1 MSDDTPTSLQPA
13 PIQQSPQDRASESAI
28 ESYITNEPPAQ
39 TEAAFNRSSV
49 AFRRSSPEEGATP
62 DPNQWRDGN
71 DVQPLAPM
79 PDAPHV
85 PDAEVTAAINKLN
98 SRGDSKAALVQEW
111 GADFAQNFSFAREAY
126 REAVT
131 AHPDLVAKFDANGL
145 GDHAG
150 VLAFLSKQGRLTA
163 GLMGTLPRN
172 NNPTS
177 MPMPTFI
184 PSASPSPARAGPSGR
199 SNQNGNLETRGE
211 LNRLLEANP
220 PGSPGYKSYEV
231 SQRISQLYAIL
242 TPGSGNVVGQG
253 GRRV

>member
-1 MSDDTPTSLQPA
+1 MEDFQTTAPA
-13 PIQQSPQDRASESAI
+13 IQQ
-28 ESYITNEPPAQ
+28 TPADAA
-39 TEAAFNRSSV
+39 TEAAIDAHLSGNAEKAAPLFNR
-49 AFRRSSPEEGATP
+49 ATIEHRRSAPSEDGATP
-62 DPNQWRDGN
+62 DPDQWREGAE
-71 DVQPLAPM
+71 PLTPM

-98 SRGDSKAALVQEW
+98 SRGDSQAALVQEW

-253 GRRV
+253 GR